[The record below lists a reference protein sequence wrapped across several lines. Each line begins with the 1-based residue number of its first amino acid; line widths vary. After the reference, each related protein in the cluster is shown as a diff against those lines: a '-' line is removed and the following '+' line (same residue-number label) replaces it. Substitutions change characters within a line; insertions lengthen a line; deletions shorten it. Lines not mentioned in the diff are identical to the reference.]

1 MFNTLENKSSSWIK
15 LIGLTYVCPV
25 YFPYF
30 DLIEVS
36 RLVVGGSTVKKN
48 IYKSLR
54 CLPDLAINR
63 INRYNILCSKPIDL
77 LTEQIASASLRGAE
91 NRNER
96 LEGERTKEEERF
108 VASKEISSFSY
119 RLDVTIGV
127 SDRK

>member
-15 LIGLTYVCPV
+15 LIGLTYL

-36 RLVVGGSTVKKN
+36 RLVVSGSTVKKN

-77 LTEQIASASLRGAE
+77 LTEQIASASLRRAE

-96 LEGERTKEEERF
+96 LEGKRTKGRGGTICREQGDLVIFIPTRRY
-108 VASKEISSFSY
+108 Y
-119 RLDVTIGV
+119 RG
-127 SDRK
+127 

>member
-15 LIGLTYVCPV
+15 LIGLTYL

-77 LTEQIASASLRGAE
+77 LTEQIASASLRRAE

-96 LEGERTKEEERF
+96 LEGKRTKGRGGTICREQGDLVIFIPTRRY
-108 VASKEISSFSY
+108 Y
-119 RLDVTIGV
+119 RG
-127 SDRK
+127 